1 MKIASL
7 DIQDKVR
14 SFYIESGISEL
25 YPPQIKAVEAGLLEN
40 RNLLAAVPTASG
52 KTMIA
57 ELAMLKSIFN
67 GGKCLYIVPLRALA
81 SEKFQRFKEFE
92 SIGVRAGISSGDF
105 DSRDEWLAKTDIIVA
120 TSEKTDSLIRNGTAW
135 MNDITVVVV
144 DEIHL
149 LDSPDRGPT
158 LEVTIARLMQM
169 NPDAQIIG
177 LSATV
182 GNAKDM
188 AQWLDASLV
197 ESEWRPI
204 ELKEGVYFGSAINF
218 PDSQRIIEE
227 KYPDDLL
234 NLAADTINEGA
245 QCLIFESSRRNAE
258 GSAKRIGQK
267 LGKMLDSQNLEE
279 LRVLAEQMLDTGE
292 TEITKK
298 LSDCIRGGAAFH
310 HAGLLSEQRKLIEDG
325 FRKNMIKVLSSTPTL
340 ASGLN
345 LPARRVIIRGF
356 KRYDPNYG
364 MVPIP
369 VLEYKQMAGRA
380 GRPGLDPYGES
391 VLVVR
396 SYDEMNLLLEQYV
409 LSSAE
414 DIWSKLG
421 SENAL
426 RTHILSAVSTGV
438 VRSREELMDFLERT
452 FFAHQQDTWR
462 LAAVVDDVLI
472 FLENN
477 KMLVDSDGLYPTR
490 LGEVVSK
497 LYIDPL
503 SASIIVD
510 GLRNLDTVNVT
521 ELTCL
526 HLIYKTPDM
535 RRLFLR
541 SNDYSWLGDFVSQHS
556 DQFVHPPSSSSDDYE
571 WFLSEVKTAM
581 VLLDWI
587 SEIKEDDITSKFNIG
602 PGDIR
607 AQADN
612 AEWLMHS
619 TARISAHLESNYTS
633 FINGLVERISYG
645 ASSELLPIIKI
656 RGIGRVRARKL
667 YNAGYKDIEA
677 IRQAGYKI
685 IAQIIGPKVAAN
697 TLRQLGVDINSDEV
711 KNYNVKNTG
720 NQNILEF

>member
-7 DIQDKVR
+7 DIPDKVR

-25 YPPQIKAVEAGLLEN
+25 YPPQIKAVDAGLLES

-57 ELAMLKSIFN
+57 ELAMLKSIFK

-81 SEKFQRFKEFE
+81 SEKFQRFREFE
-92 SIGVRAGISSGDF
+92 SFGVRAGISSGDF
-105 DSRDEWLAKTDIIVA
+105 DSKDEWLAKTDIIVA

-188 AQWLDASLV
+188 ADWLDASLI

-204 ELKEGVYFGSAINF
+204 DLKEGVYYGSAINF

-234 NLAADTINEGA
+234 NLAADTIKEGA

-267 LGKMLDSQNLEE
+267 LGKMMNNQNLEE
-279 LRVLAEQMLDTGE
+279 LRVIAEQMLDTGE
-292 TEITKK
+292 TELTKK

-340 ASGLN
+340 AAGLN

-356 KRYDPNYG
+356 RRYDPNYG

-396 SYDEMNLLLEQYV
+396 SYDEMNQLLEKYV

-421 SENAL
+421 TENAL

-438 VRSREELMDFLERT
+438 VKSREELMDFLEHT
-452 FFAHQQDTWR
+452 FYAYQQDTWR
-462 LAAVVDDVLI
+462 LAAVVDGVLI

-477 KMLVDSDGLYPTR
+477 EMLVENDGLYPTR
-490 LGEVVSK
+490 LGELVSK
-497 LYIDPL
+497 LYIDPM

-510 GLRNLDTVNVT
+510 GLRDLDQVNVT

-556 DQFVHPPSSSSDDYE
+556 DQFVHPPSSSSADYE

-587 SEIKEDDITSKFNIG
+587 SEIREDDITSKFNIG

-619 TARISAHLESNYTS
+619 TARISAHLGINYTS
-633 FINGLVERISYG
+633 FINGLVDRISYG
-645 ASSELLPIIKI
+645 ASSELLPIIRIK
-656 RGIGRVRARKL
+656 GIGRIRARKL
-667 YNAGYKDIEA
+667 YTAGYKDIEA
-677 IRQAGYKI
+677 IRQAGYES

-711 KNYNVKNTG
+711 QNIKVKNTG

>member
-1 MKIASL
+1 MKLTSL
-7 DIQDKVR
+7 DIPDKVR

-40 RNLLAAVPTASG
+40 RNLLVSVPTASG

-204 ELKEGVYFGSAINF
+204 DLKEGVYFGSAINF
-218 PDSQRIIEE
+218 PDSQRVIEE
-227 KYPDDLL
+227 KYTDDLL
-234 NLAADTINEGA
+234 NLAADTIEEGA

-258 GSAKRIGQK
+258 ASAKRIGQK
-267 LGKMLDSQNLEE
+267 LGKMLDSKNLEE
-279 LRVLAEQMLDTGE
+279 LQVLAEQMLDTGE

-298 LSDCIRGGAAFH
+298 LSDCIKGGSAFH
-310 HAGLLSEQRKLIEDG
+310 HAGLLSEQRKLIENG
-325 FRKNMIKVLSSTPTL
+325 FRNNMIKVLSSTPTL
-340 ASGLN
+340 AAGLN
-345 LPARRVIIRGF
+345 LPARRVIIRGY

-396 SYDEMNLLLEQYV
+396 SFDEMNLLMVEYV
-409 LSSAE
+409 LSNAE

-421 SENAL
+421 TENAL

-438 VRSREELMDFLERT
+438 VRSRKELMDFLERT
-452 FFAHQQDTWR
+452 FFAYQQDTWR
-462 LAAVVDDVLI
+462 LAAVVDDVLT

-477 KMLVDSDGLYPTR
+477 EMLVDSDGLHPTR

-497 LYIDPL
+497 LYIDPM
-503 SASIIVD
+503 SASIIVE

-541 SNDYSWLGDFVSQHS
+541 SNDYSWLDDFVSQHS
-556 DQFVHPPSSSSDDYE
+556 DQFVHPPSPSSADYE

-587 SEIKEDDITSKFNIG
+587 SERKEDDITSKFNIG

-619 TARISAHLESNYTS
+619 TARISAHLGSNYTS

-656 RGIGRVRARKL
+656 KGIGRVRARKL
-667 YNAGYKDIEA
+667 YTAGYKDIEA
-677 IRQAGYKI
+677 IRQAGYEI
-685 IAQIIGPKVAAN
+685 IAQIIGPKIAAN

-711 KNYNVKNTG
+711 QNYKVKNTG